1 MKQHITEEQYNEL
14 SENQKKTWEKSMR
27 NKGYTMEK
35 VYGPPGQ
42 YWPFIPDSIL
52 NFPSIGEM
60 IEFLDREDAMLD
72 ISREINK
79 KPFASVW
86 HIDLI
91 EKKNL
96 KSLAV
101 KPELCDALWEAVK
114 EILEK

>member
-1 MKQHITEEQYNEL
+1 MKQYITEEQYNEL

-60 IEFLDREDAMLD
+60 LEFLGDHTNGIYSYPVIEDEDGKKYLQ
-72 ISREINK
+72 SKYINGNTLE
-79 KPFASVW
+79 
-86 HIDLI
+86 D
-91 EKKNL
+91 
-96 KSLAV
+96 
-101 KPELCDALWEAVK
+101 LCDWLWEAVK